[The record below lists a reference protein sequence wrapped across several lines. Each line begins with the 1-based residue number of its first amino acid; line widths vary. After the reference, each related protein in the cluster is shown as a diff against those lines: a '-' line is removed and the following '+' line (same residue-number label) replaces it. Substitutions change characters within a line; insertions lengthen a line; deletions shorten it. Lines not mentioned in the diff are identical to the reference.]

1 VSGRAVPHHPEHV
14 IELRHPAI
22 DPVRSIDSPAVSIP
36 DIRLH
41 QHLEVG
47 RATATELISK
57 HFPDGTTP

>member
-1 VSGRAVPHHPEHV
+1 MSGWAVPHHPEHV

-22 DPVRSIDSPAVSIP
+22 DPVRSIDSPAVHP
-36 DIRLH
+36 RHRLH
-41 QHLEVG
+41 QHLEDG